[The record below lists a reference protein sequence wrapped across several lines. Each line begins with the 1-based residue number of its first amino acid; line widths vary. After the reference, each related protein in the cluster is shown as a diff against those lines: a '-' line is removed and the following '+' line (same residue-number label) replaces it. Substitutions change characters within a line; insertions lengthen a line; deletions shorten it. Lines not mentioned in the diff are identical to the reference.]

1 MAEYTKTD
9 YTSSSEP
16 YAELYEL
23 RANAFEHQQRLEE
36 LAEDA
41 SNKGFRGFKKMYSEY
56 TKTRNSKALTIYSD
70 SVTEFTDQPLELDAG
85 PWRADDLGITLRD
98 GYTDV
103 VACVHPILP
112 VSRLVNV
119 DTGGEKLELA
129 FRKGKQWRRLI
140 VEKRVIASAN
150 SIVQL
155 ADSGI
160 AVTSENAKY
169 LVKYLHDIENY
180 NYDVI
185 PEQPSVG
192 RLGYIDGEGFSPY
205 VDGLVF
211 DGDAAFRHMFQ
222 SVHAAGSLDKWR
234 ETIRSIRMQSTA
246 AKIVIASSFASALVH
261 PLGGLPFFVHLWGS
275 ESGTGKTVALMA
287 AASVWADPQI
297 GRYIQTFNSTTVGH
311 ERLAAFLNSL
321 PVIIDELQLA
331 KDTRGKL
338 SFDVYKLAEGVGKT
352 RGNRSGGIDITPTW
366 QCCILT
372 SGESPITG
380 NNAGAGA
387 KNRVLE
393 LECTSEQKIVSD
405 GHSVSLSLKQNF
417 GHAGR
422 LFVDMLADPNV
433 IDTAR
438 TLYKTAFDALSQS
451 DTTEKQAMAAAIV
464 IAADFL
470 AAPTIIGDE
479 PLTIDEISAFLQTN
493 REVDVNERAYA
504 WLCDWVASNAGMFNE
519 NDFSEVR
526 SIYGRIY
533 AQRGEVAIIRN
544 VFNQAVEDAG
554 FSPSALLSWL
564 KHRGLI
570 RTRGE
575 KHRALTLPVR
585 INGLDP
591 ECVVLKMQSDDDLE
605 HAEQVCNRCSKPEP
619 R

>member
-1 MAEYTKTD
+1 MPEYTKQD
-9 YTSSSEP
+9 YMSGSAP

-23 RANAFEHQQRLEE
+23 RANAFEHQQRLEL
-36 LAEDA
+36 LAADA
-41 SNKGFRGFKKMYSEY
+41 TGKGFRGFKKMYSEY
-56 TKTRNSKALTIYSD
+56 TRARASTALTIYAD
-70 SVTEFTDQPLELDAG
+70 SVTQFTDQPLELDTGA
-85 PWRADDLGITLRD
+85 WRADDLGVTLRD
-98 GYTDV
+98 GYADV

-119 DTGGEKLELA
+119 DTGSEKLELA
-129 FRKGKQWRRLI
+129 YRKGKQWRRLI
-140 VEKRVIASAN
+140 VDKRTIASASN
-150 SIVQL
+150 IVAL

-160 AVTSENAKY
+160 AVTSESAKY
-169 LVKYLHDIENY
+169 LVKYLHDVENF

-222 SVHAAGSLDKWR
+222 SVRACGSPDRWQ
-234 ETIRSIRMQSTA
+234 ETIRTVRKQSTA
-246 AKIVIASSFASALVH
+246 AKIVVAASFASALVH
-261 PLGGLPFFVHLWGS
+261 PLGGLPFFVHLWGA
-275 ESGTGKTVALMA
+275 ESGAGKTVALMA

-311 ERLAAFLNSL
+311 ERLATFLNSL
-321 PVIIDELQLA
+321 PIIIDELQLA
-331 KDTRGKL
+331 KDARGKL
-338 SFDVYKLAEGVGKT
+338 AFDVYKLAEGVGKT
-352 RGNRSGGIDITPTW
+352 RGNRSGGIDLTPTW

-380 NNAGAGA
+380 GNAGAGA

-393 LECTSEQKIVSD
+393 LECTGERKIIEN
-405 GHSVSLSLKQNF
+405 GHAVALALKQHY

-422 LFVDMLADPNV
+422 RFVELLSRSGA

-438 TLYKTAFDALSQS
+438 TLFKAAFDVLSQN

-470 AAPTIIGDE
+470 AAPEIIGDE
-479 PLTIDEISAFLQTN
+479 PLTVEEIASFLQTN

-504 WLCDWVASNAGMFNE
+504 WLCDWVASNAGMFHD
-519 NDFSEVR
+519 NDFAESR
-526 SIYGRIY
+526 SIFGKLMP
-533 AQRGEVAIIRN
+533 QRSEAAIIRS

-554 FSPSALLSWL
+554 YSPSALLSWL
-564 KHRGLI
+564 RRRGLI
-570 RTRGE
+570 RLRSSQ
-575 KHRALTLPVR
+575 HRAFTVPIR
-585 INGLDP
+585 INGMIA
-591 ECVVLKMQSDDDLE
+591 ECVVVSLT
-605 HAEQVCNRCSKPEP
+605 CEP
-619 R
+619 IGGGT

>member
-41 SNKGFRGFKKMYSEY
+41 LNKGFRGFKKMYSEY
-56 TKTRNSKALTIYSD
+56 TKSRNSNALTIYSD
-70 SVTEFTDQPLELDAG
+70 SVTEFTGQPLELDVG
-85 PWRADDLGITLRD
+85 PWRADDLGVTLRD
-98 GYTDV
+98 GYADV

-112 VSRLVNV
+112 VCRLVNV

-150 SIVQL
+150 SIVGL
-155 ADSGI
+155 SDNGI

-169 LVKYLHDIENY
+169 LVKYLHDVENY

-211 DGDAAFRHMFQ
+211 DGDAAFKHMFQ
-222 SVHAAGSLDKWR
+222 SVRASGSYDEWKRTIQSVRAGSV
-234 ETIRSIRMQSTA
+234 A
-246 AKIVIASSFASALVH
+246 AKIVIAASFASALVH
-261 PLGGLPFFVHLWGS
+261 PLGGLPFFVHLWGA

-297 GRYIQTFNSTTVGH
+297 GRYIQTFNSTNVGH

-331 KDTRGKL
+331 KDTRGK
-338 SFDVYKLAEGVGKT
+338 STFDVYKLAEGVGKT
-352 RGNRSGGIDITPTW
+352 RGNRNGGIDITPTW

-372 SGESPITG
+372 SGESPITA

-393 LECTSEQKIVSD
+393 LECTAERKIVEN
-405 GHSVSLSLKQNF
+405 GHAVSTALKKNY

-422 LFVDMLADPNV
+422 RFVEMLQDP
-433 IDTAR
+433 DTIEAAR
-438 TLYKTAFDALSQS
+438 TLYRTAFDALSAN
-451 DTTEKQAMAAAIV
+451 DTTEKQAMAAAVV

-470 AAPTIIGDE
+470 AAPEIIGDD
-479 PLTIDEISAFLQTN
+479 PLTIEEIAAFLQTN

-533 AQRGEVAIIRN
+533 AQRGEVAIIRS

-564 KHRGLI
+564 KHRDLI

-591 ECVVLKMQSDDDLE
+591 ECVVLKMP
-605 HAEQVCNRCSKPEP
+605 ANG
-619 R
+619 